1 MINMIIDA
9 TNTILGRLAS
19 TTAKK
24 ILSGEDVIIINA
36 EKSVITG
43 KKKMVF
49 ERFKHKRERGD
60 PKNGPFYPRYPD
72 MILRRVIRGM
82 LPYKKAK
89 GRAALKRLRVYNG
102 NPENFKKIQK
112 IIKSSEEL
120 ECKYMTL
127 EELSRRMGAKV

>member
-1 MINMIIDA
+1 VINMIIDA